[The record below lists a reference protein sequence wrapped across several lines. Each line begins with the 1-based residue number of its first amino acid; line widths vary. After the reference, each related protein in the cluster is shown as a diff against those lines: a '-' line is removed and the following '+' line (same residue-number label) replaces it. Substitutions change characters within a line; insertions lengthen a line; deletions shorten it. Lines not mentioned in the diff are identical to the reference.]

1 MGDMSPAE
9 VATMS
14 GFKRIHDPEV
24 QQHIRNIN
32 GKFHPSPAA
41 WEDEV
46 LYLILPDR
54 FSDGNENNYLDN
66 EGRLVKNGTTP
77 IYGPSDAD
85 NAFVNDE
92 SKARWHEAGR
102 AFVGGKLKGITS
114 KMGYLHRLGITAVW
128 IAPFFKQVKDT
139 YHGYGVQDF
148 LDVDRRIGTRD
159 DLVELTKTAHLF
171 GIRVILDA
179 VL

>member
-9 VATMS
+9 FARMPS
-14 GFKRIHDPEV
+14 FKRIHDPEV
-24 QQHIRNIN
+24 QEHIRNIN
-32 GKFHPSPAA
+32 GKFYPSPAA

-54 FSDGNENNYLDN
+54 FSDGKENDYLDN
-66 EGRLVKNGTTP
+66 KGNLVKNGTTP
-77 IYGPSDAD
+77 MYSPSDE
-85 NAFVNDE
+85 NSAFVKDE
-92 SKARWHEAGR
+92 IRRAWHKAGSS
-102 AFVGGKLKGITS
+102 FVGGTLKGITS

-159 DLVELTKTAHLF
+159 DLVELTRTAHSF

-179 VL
+179 VM

>member
-1 MGDMSPAE
+1 MGDMSPLE
-9 VATMS
+9 TTKTS
-14 GFKRIHDPEV
+14 QYKRIRDPEI

-32 GKFHPSPAA
+32 GKYHPSPNA
-41 WEDEV
+41 WEDEI

-54 FSDGNENNYLDN
+54 FSDDNENEFLDN
-66 EGRLVKNGTTP
+66 KGKLVTTGTTP
-77 IYGPSDAD
+77 LYKSSDEN
-85 NAFVNDE
+85 NAFVDDE
-92 SKARWHEAGR
+92 TKQKWHKAGSS
-102 AFVGGKLKGITS
+102 FVGGTLKGIKS
-114 KMGYLHRLGITAVW
+114 KLGYLHRLGITAIW

-159 DLVELTKTAHLF
+159 HLRELTRVAHSF